1 MDRVC
6 LIFERR
12 KLARLEAAL
21 GLLGWQQADYDE
33 STQAHVN
40 QLLDCEREQV
50 RLTNESAA
58 LGLRIE
64 GLEKQRGVR
73 QREHEEAVA
82 EALRREQPAAKNE
95 KQLEAEMAAVRKQR
109 REIEARLPVID
120 GEIEA
125 AEQQYRVLVDRDN
138 FSREHEDELLDLR
151 RVILALPREKA
162 EWQGRLALTVQSL
175 RSMEEL
181 SMRLQEAQRR
191 FEKDDAA
198 LGAEIAECQRAKRVL
213 EKQIDTLEKAKGDP
227 YREIG
232 RALAD
237 NKVAPLN
244 QPQALA
250 EVLAQRRQI
259 AGREA
264 AVAASVEASAL
275 EDRTDVG
282 HFWLLAGGLV
292 AAGLVAILAIAAQ

>member
-40 QLLDCEREQV
+40 QLMDCEREQA

-95 KQLEAEMAAVRKQR
+95 KQLEAEMAAARKQR

-120 GEIEA
+120 GELEA

-162 EWQGRLALTVQSL
+162 EWQGKLALTEQSL

-181 SMRLQEAQRR
+181 SMRLREAQGR

-213 EKQIDTLEKAKGDP
+213 EKQIDTLEKAKDDP

-244 QPQALA
+244 QPQALV

-264 AVAASVEASAL
+264 AVAASVEASAS

>member
-1 MDRVC
+1 M
-6 LIFERR
+6 IFERH
-12 KLARLEAAL
+12 KLARLEAVL
-21 GLLGWQQADYDE
+21 GLLGWQQADYDD

-40 QLLDCEREQV
+40 QLMDCEREQA

-58 LGLRIE
+58 LGLKIE
-64 GLEKQRGVR
+64 ELEKQRGAR

-82 EALRREQPAAKNE
+82 EALQREQPAAKNE
-95 KQLEAEMAAVRKQR
+95 KQLEAEMAAARKQR

-120 GEIEA
+120 GELEA
-125 AEQQYRVLVDRDN
+125 AEEQYRALVDRDN

-162 EWQGRLALTVQSL
+162 EWQGKLALTEQIL

-181 SMRLQEAQRR
+181 AGRLREAQGR

-213 EKQIDTLEKAKGDP
+213 EKQVDTLEKAKGDP

-237 NKVAPLN
+237 NRVAPLN

-250 EVLAQRRQI
+250 EVLEQRRQI

-275 EDRTDVG
+275 EDRTDVRN
-282 HFWLLAGGLV
+282 FWVLCGGLV
-292 AAGLVAILAIAAQ
+292 VAAFVVILAIIAQ